1 MLDWPSTGSARR
13 SRRLTPTTAIDELL
27 TGQHCDPLRVIIFTD
42 TDRAE
47 DLSHALAQ
55 EILRRLG
62 LEGRSVPSV
71 LVDFIDRRR

>member
-1 MLDWPSTGSARR
+1 
-13 SRRLTPTTAIDELL
+13 
-27 TGQHCDPLRVIIFTD
+27 VIIFTD